1 MTANSSNCDA
11 DEADI
16 LELADAANTQ
26 HDDINFETTGNVD
39 EVVNVITTNEENNE
53 DESDSEDVLTI
64 NNQNATLETCSVV
77 YVAGY
82 LIHTVLPKKPC
93 EDCAVALLKENREML
108 ENSEALLLNKNY
120 GCSSTITFLKRP
132 ADTFVFRNLKWETD
146 LLTSKVKKSKVF
158 YPKTH
163 RKVRILS

>member
-1 MTANSSNCDA
+1 MTANSSNCYADEAGQCRIAIQHNTNIRLQMTANSSNCYA

-26 HDDINFETTGNVD
+26 HDDMYFETTDNVDEAANTQHDDMYFETTDNVD
-39 EVVNVITTNEENNE
+39 EVVNVITANEENNE

-82 LIHTVLPKKPC
+82 LIHTVLRKKHC
-93 EDCAVALLKENREML
+93 EDCAVALLKENSEML

-120 GCSSTITFLKRP
+120 F
-132 ADTFVFRNLKWETD
+132 
-146 LLTSKVKKSKVF
+146 
-158 YPKTH
+158 
-163 RKVRILS
+163 